1 MTTKTSSGLGKQ
13 RNDIMIAIL
22 VLGSLWGLS
31 EVVLNGAIRAAGL
44 PFRAGILAGVGM
56 FLMGVALGIFRKPLM
71 LVGVGVIAVLCKQ
84 LVVPIM
90 GTSVL
95 CKANACIALLFQSSA
110 LLGVAT
116 LMGQRIQSGR
126 IPRIMTGFSAALV
139 ASPVFYFIGMRVAP
153 CNYLLSFNRPEGLMA
168 FMVAEGLV
176 WAAFSAA
183 LFPMGWRLGS
193 RLEGTIPQVRAVKPV
208 LYYGASLGV
217 VLCAWVASG
226 LAYAAGF

>member
-1 MTTKTSSGLGKQ
+1 MDGRKSLGSEHQ
-13 RNDIMIAIL
+13 RADILVALL

-56 FLMGVALGIFRKPLM
+56 FLMGIALGIFKKPL
-71 LVGVGVIAVLCKQ
+71 LLIGVGVIAVFCKQ
-84 LVVPIM
+84 LVVPVV
-90 GTSVL
+90 GASVL

-126 IPRIMTGFSAALV
+126 IPRVVTGFSAALV
-139 ASPVFYFIGMRVAP
+139 ASPVFYFVGMRVAP
-153 CNYLLSFNRPEGLMA
+153 CNYLLSFNRPDGLMA

-176 WAAFSAA
+176 WAAFSAV
-183 LFPMGWRLGS
+183 LFPVGWRLGS
-193 RLEGTIPQVRAVKPV
+193 RLECAIPQVRSLKPA

-217 VLCAWVASG
+217 VFCAWVVSG